1 MKRLSL
7 YAALALLALAAL
19 SSLVLACPPTV
30 RQITYQQFVPQ
41 AAPACSTCD
50 QGNVVPFEAPRP
62 FSYSQPQQT
71 IIERPRTV
79 YVEREAAPVQYVERA
94 PAPPRCVERAPAPIQ
109 YVERAPAPVR
119 YVERAPR
126 FIERAPAPVYYL
138 PPARA
143 LRVKAPRSFVPA
155 PVFVP
160 APATDFNAQV
170 IRRGFFGR
178 VRTVVNVQGTTTR

>member
-1 MKRLSL
+1 MKKFTL
-7 YAALALLALAAL
+7 YVAFALLALAAL

-30 RQITYQQFVPQ
+30 RQITYQQFAAPQ
-41 AAPACSTCD
+41 AAPACSTCE
-50 QGNVVPFEAPRP
+50 QGGEVPFEAPRS
-62 FSYSQPQQT
+62 FSYGYIQRQQQT
-71 IIERPRTV
+71 F
-79 YVEREAAPVQYVERA
+79 VERA
-94 PAPPRCVERAPAPIQ
+94 PAPV
-109 YVERAPAPVR
+109 YVERAPAPVQRVERAPRFVERAPAPVYIERAPAPIR

-178 VRTVVNVQGTTTR
+178 VRTVVNVQGTTR